1 MGNLIGLIVWALFV
15 TAGVVLA
22 WIMLKAQRHAEV
34 PGGRR
39 GRPGGF
45 AGRGR
50 GIGDMTDQEHLERA
64 YRRLL
69 GWYPRDFRHDNEQ
82 EILAVLMAEAPPGQ
96 RRPGLAESAD
106 LIRSGLWMRMRPSV
120 PRSARTVRAA
130 VKLIY
135 AGAAVS
141 TVNLVI
147 LLALIADV
155 MAYHAILGHHL
166 TTAQVSQASTPFIT
180 TVILWDLV
188 PIAVWLWMA
197 RACGRG
203 RNWARIVSTVLFGV
217 ATLNLTGAFN
227 WFSGIHLTLV
237 PMIYGPTLPVLY
249 WLVGLAVVWLLW
261 RPSSRAYFRPP
272 GFTQAQHQAQM
283 DEFDHEAQM
292 AELARFRARLPRH
305 A

>member
-1 MGNLIGLIVWALFV
+1 MGNLSLVVWVLFV

-22 WIMLKAQRHAEV
+22 WIGLKAQRYAEV
-34 PGGRR
+34 AGGRR

-45 AGRGR
+45 AGRG
-50 GIGDMTDQEHLERA
+50 GGDGDMTDQEHLERA
-64 YRRLL
+64 YWRLL
-69 GWYPRDFRHDNEQ
+69 AWYPREFRHDNEE
-82 EILAVLMAEAPPGQ
+82 EILAVLMADEPDGR

-106 LIRSGLWMRMRPSV
+106 LIRSGLWMRLRPSV

-141 TVNLVI
+141 TVNLI
-147 LLALIADV
+147 LLLALIADIK
-155 MAYHAILGHHL
+155 AYHAILGHHL
-166 TTAQVSQASTPFIT
+166 TAAQVSQASTPFIT
-180 TVILWDLV
+180 TVILWDLI

-203 RNWARIVSTVLFGV
+203 RNWARIMSTVLFGV

-261 RPSSRAYFRPP
+261 RPGSRAYFKPR
-272 GFTQAQHQAQM
+272 GYTQAQHQAQM
-283 DEFDHEAQM
+283 DEFDHQAQM
-292 AELARFRARLPRH
+292 AELARIRARLPRH